1 MSGRD
6 DGFKGRAH
14 SEGDGAPSAADDL
27 KLREIEEGLRKKL
40 KGGESRAHGSVGEK
54 RAASRSAEARAAAVE
69 RVEGGEKTS
78 DPGEAAGIDE
88 RLRGKRE
95 KVTGKKKGRKV
106 IVVSLLGAV
115 VFAVA
120 VFALTSGQFGRPK
133 EPTPEE
139 KKYWGRYLPKG
150 YGEPRLTE
158 GIDYGEISR
167 IRMTRIDASA
177 TENSVSIAVGD
188 VIKNRIVYFEYR
200 KQGADPVS
208 LMAYVKPSG
217 RLFVGASY
225 CPPCQSRYQRI
236 EGDSTLTCEVCGTK
250 RDLEGMIG
258 ISGAC
263 KLYPIDEF
271 PAKVVGDRIYVDKE
285 AIDRYSPQPI
295 DRPVGTL

>member
-1 MSGRD
+1 MSDRD
-6 DGFKGRAH
+6 YGFKDWAL
-14 SEGDGAPSAADDL
+14 SESDGTPSGADDL
-27 KLREIEEGLRKKL
+27 KLREIEEGLKKKL
-40 KGGESRAHGSVGEK
+40 KGGEPRADGSAGEK
-54 RAASRSAEARAAAVE
+54 RAASRSAEAHEAAAE
-69 RVEGGEKTS
+69 IFEGGEKAFDS
-78 DPGEAAGIDE
+78 GEAGIDE

-106 IVVSLLGAV
+106 IAASLLGAV

-150 YGEPRLTE
+150 YSEPKLTE
-158 GIDYGEISR
+158 GINYGEISR
-167 IRMTRIDASA
+167 IRMARIDASA
-177 TENSVSIAVGD
+177 MENSVSIAVGD
-188 VIKNRIVYFEYR
+188 AIKNRIVYFEYR
-200 KQGADPVS
+200 KPGADPVS
-208 LMAYVKPSG
+208 LLAYVKPSG

-258 ISGAC
+258 INGAC